1 MLGSIPVAGL
11 GGKFL
16 FVTRK
21 EQVGNIIKSVN
32 TNHHVSDI
40 NKFVYPQLSNHD
52 LFTLDTEV
60 VCVITDTHKDDNDVK
75 PFIDMAEEGYNL
87 AFIFNSG
94 TGAGDCPRGLSCI
107 SSDLGN
113 IIVAGFEKTLKT
125 EMPLYEKYSLEEFE
139 LLRQSL
145 HERHIQVLPSIVIY
159 VKIFFVKVVRDMKE
173 YMETKGAC
181 NQCTKYL
188 MRSVE
193 TKTALKVD
201 ELDVGFWTP
210 AGPYLKDDLLP
221 NVKGHFRGRTI
232 PIGSVHV
239 GFIVN
244 FHLII
249 FVNISILLGKCSKKT
264 EKEKLLVLLE
274 LSLRFWIKSAIR

>member
-1 MLGSIPVAGL
+1 MPSSSTQALALVIVPADCLVSAQISATLLWLALRRPSRLRCLCMRSIL
-11 GGKFL
+11 WK
-16 FVTRK
+16 
-21 EQVGNIIKSVN
+21 N
-32 TNHHVSDI
+32 
-40 NKFVYPQLSNHD
+40 
-52 LFTLDTEV
+52 
-60 VCVITDTHKDDNDVK
+60 
-75 PFIDMAEEGYNL
+75 
-87 AFIFNSG
+87 
-94 TGAGDCPRGLSCI
+94 LSCCDNLCMRDI
-107 SSDLGN
+107 SRC
-113 IIVAGFEKTLKT
+113 V
-125 EMPLYEKYSLEEFE
+125 
-139 LLRQSL
+139 
-145 HERHIQVLPSIVIY
+145 PSIVIY

-264 EKEKLLVLLE
+264 EKEKLLVPQE
-274 LSLRFWIKSAIR
+274 SSLRFWIKLAIK